1 MRVLE
6 VEAVVRQAVQPV
18 VDNVH
23 DLEVRAFVSGLI
35 TSVGLAAINTAMNA
49 RDAGEPVSVLAFD
62 ASSMQFDFP
71 ELSRDRLVSAL
82 DASTGLGLDVCAAA
96 LQALER
102 TLADRLREYDAIR
115 IERLGMARTA
125 TRGGFELELDEDLR
139 VVQESSPVLV

>member
-1 MRVLE
+1 M
-6 VEAVVRQAVQPV
+6 
-18 VDNVH
+18 
-23 DLEVRAFVSGLI
+23 
-35 TSVGLAAINTAMNA
+35 
-49 RDAGEPVSVLAFD
+49 
-62 ASSMQFDFP
+62 
-71 ELSRDRLVSAL
+71 
-82 DASTGLGLDVCAAA
+82 CAAA